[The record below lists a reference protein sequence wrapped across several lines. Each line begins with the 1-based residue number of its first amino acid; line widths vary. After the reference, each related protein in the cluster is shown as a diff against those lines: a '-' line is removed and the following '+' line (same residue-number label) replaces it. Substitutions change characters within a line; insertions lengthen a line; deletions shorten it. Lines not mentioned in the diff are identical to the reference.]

1 MLQRDQIIRFKDLIS
16 ICIEK
21 QSKGQASPVTQ
32 DDVEMIK
39 SFVIMMLE
47 EKDQTPLSLAA
58 LSAYF
63 VAVKVPLKEAGDET
77 NQELRQLLF
86 QQLLERQ
93 VNKASEQ
100 KHYNVMWQIFT
111 ECLEGKLDYRDQC
124 ITEL

>member
-1 MLQRDQIIRFKDLIS
+1 MSVKMLQRDQIIRFKDLIS

-21 QSKGQASPVTQ
+21 QSKGQASPVTL

-47 EKDQTPLSLAA
+47 DKDQTPLSLAA

-77 NQELRQLLF
+77 NQELR
-86 QQLLERQ
+86 
-93 VNKASEQ
+93 
-100 KHYNVMWQIFT
+100 
-111 ECLEGKLDYRDQC
+111 
-124 ITEL
+124 